1 MSRIDGVGSTEDT
14 EDTEGH
20 EGRGAATV
28 ASGRDPQ
35 TFAILGAAIEGHRQ
49 LGAGVLEAVYQE
61 ALAIEFRNQSV
72 PFEREVPLPVL
83 YKGVQLTCAYRADFV
98 CFGEV
103 IVELKALAA
112 LSTREQAQLLNHLKA
127 TGLRRGLLI
136 NFGGSRI
143 ESKRMV
149 R

>member
-1 MSRIDGVGSTEDT
+1 MSRIDGIGSI

-35 TFAILGAAIEGHRQ
+35 TFAILGAAIEVHRQ
-49 LGAGVLEAVYQE
+49 LGSGFLEPVYQE
-61 ALAIEFRNQSV
+61 ALAIEFHDQRV

-83 YKGVQLTCAYRADFV
+83 YKGSQLPCTYKADFV
-98 CFGEV
+98 CFGEI

-112 LSTREQAQLLNHLKA
+112 LSTREQAQLLNYLKA

>member
-1 MSRIDGVGSTEDT
+1 MSRLDEFGSTEDT
-14 EDTEGH
+14 EEH
-20 EGRGAATV
+20 ESLGAATV

-35 TFAILGAAIEGHRQ
+35 TFAILGAAIEVHRQ
-49 LGAGVLEAVYQE
+49 LGSGFLEPVSQE
-61 ALAIEFRNQSV
+61 ALAIELRNQSV
-72 PFEREVPLPVL
+72 PFEREVALPVL
-83 YKGVQLTCAYRADFV
+83 YKGSQLPCTYKADFV
-98 CFGEV
+98 CFGEI

-112 LSTREQAQLLNHLKA
+112 LSTREQAQMLNYLKA